1 MNFGFDP
8 LIGLAAVVFTTPSF
22 LPQLLKHIEQK
33 E

>member
-8 LIGLAAVVFTTPSF
+8 LIGIDAAEFTTSSF
-22 LPQLLKHIEQK
+22 LPQLLKYIEQK